1 MHYVIGQLNM
11 YMKYYA
17 TEVNEPGDKAPIVII
32 LYTDKDN
39 VSA

>member
-17 TEVNEPGDKAPIVII
+17 TEVNEPSDKASIVII